1 MLMQM
6 YNDSIFLSMKYF
18 QLYINDIILVSL
30 LCFYSGKCK
39 FSENFGIIRESRRL
53 FGLLELA
60 LC

>member
-39 FSENFGIIRESRRL
+39 FGENFGIIRESRRL